1 LTSGKWAVTSTLVD
15 DLAAAESLLDVG
27 RWRDAQRL
35 LGEYLGKKPQSA
47 QGWCLLARC
56 CAEAGAAEEM
66 RMSAAAAISY
76 DPNLAE
82 AHRLHAYGLMLTGN
96 PVESVL
102 AAKETVRLAP
112 DQWTSLLVLATA
124 NRVSNQYQA
133 GITACQHAL
142 WLAPEEPTV
151 HVEHGILLA
160 DLAQPDAARA
170 AWRRAL
176 DLDPTNAEALARLA
190 SDDAAVGSY
199 GQAAAGFGAAAAEQP
214 ERAGTSERAL
224 EEARNI
230 LWYATDAYLVAW
242 AVVISGLSIA
252 FGIEPGQ
259 HGPIH
264 DPPPFVRLALGTG
277 ALVLA
282 TFAARWAFT
291 RTPVQVKRLLM
302 MELRRRPYSPA
313 LICGVVT
320 VVALLAVTYLPRTN
334 GRLPE
339 LVEALVLIPLFIG
352 FVRFFKRLSERLAR
366 RSQGERGGVH
376 NRDLEV
382 VRTADASGVPLQ
394 LVEESIRRPAVDA
407 FRALAQLSFVLVLPA
422 TALRLGHLEALLGL
436 LLVPVLVLPV
446 VLMWRALPP
455 AARPIAWQHVRGDR
469 QLQLTLAIWPLAI
482 APVLVPQSWIGTPV
496 WQAALIA
503 ATCAGL
509 ITLVVTSLVEWW
521 RSRTGRLRPYP

>member
-1 LTSGKWAVTSTLVD
+1 VD

-35 LGEYLGKKPQSA
+35 LGEYLAKKPQSA
-47 QGWCLLARC
+47 PGWCLLARC

-76 DPNLAE
+76 DPHLAE
-82 AHRLHAYGLMLTGN
+82 AHRLHAYGLLLTGN

-102 AAKETVRLAP
+102 AAEETVRLAP

-124 NRVSNQYQA
+124 NRVSNQYRA
-133 GITACQHAL
+133 GLNACVEAL
-142 WLAPEEPTV
+142 RLAPDEPTV

-190 SDDAAVGSY
+190 DDDAAIGAY
-199 GQAAAGFGAAAAEQP
+199 GNAAAGFGAAAADQP
-214 ERAGTSERAL
+214 DRTRTSERAL
-224 EEARNI
+224 EEARNT

-242 AVVISGLSIA
+242 TVVITGLSIA

-264 DPPPFVRLALGTG
+264 DPPPLIRLALGTG

-282 TFAARWAFT
+282 TFTARLAFA
-291 RTPVQVKRLLM
+291 RTPVQVRRLLV

-334 GRLPE
+334 GQLPE
-339 LVEALVLIPLFIG
+339 FVEALVLIPLFIG

-366 RSQGERGGVH
+366 RSPADRGGVH

-382 VRTADASGVPLQ
+382 VRAAVASGVPLQ
-394 LVEESIRRPAVDA
+394 LVEESIRRPAVEV
-407 FRALAQLSFVLVLPA
+407 FRELVQLSFVLVLPA
-422 TALRLGHLEALLGL
+422 TALRLGHIEALLGV
-436 LLVPVLVLPV
+436 LLVPALVLPV
-446 VLMWRALPP
+446 VLTWRALPP
-455 AARPIAWQHVRGDR
+455 AARPIAWQRVRSDR
-469 QLQLTLAIWPLAI
+469 QLQVTLAIWPLAI
-482 APVLVPQSWIGTPV
+482 ALVLVPESWIGTSV
-496 WQAALIA
+496 WRAALIA

-509 ITLVVTSLVEWW
+509 ITLVVTRLVDWW
-521 RSRTGRLRPYP
+521 RSRSGRLRPYP